1 MCLTEVILRFCST
14 LTFTITENRLR
25 GLWEFNQIKGVSLVT
40 LDTSQIMSQGQ
51 SGALVQNNDVQQ
63 ILYVLTDSN
72 DSQHSQFEQQQA
84 YTTGQAPVY
93 LQSNQQNVYLL
104 QTGSQVI
111 TLLFST
117 QNDFGNSF

>member
-1 MCLTEVILRFCST
+1 MEFRLYVKDVTEVILWFCST

-25 GLWEFNQIKGVSLVT
+25 SLWEFNQIKGVSLVT

-72 DSQHSQFEQQQA
+72 DSQNSQFEQQQA

-111 TLLFST
+111 TVVT
-117 QNDFGNSF
+117 R

>member
-1 MCLTEVILRFCST
+1 MEFRLYVKDVTEVILWFCST

-25 GLWEFNQIKGVSLVT
+25 SLWEFNQIKGVSLVT

-111 TLLFST
+111 TVVT
-117 QNDFGNSF
+117 R

>member
-1 MCLTEVILRFCST
+1 M
-14 LTFTITENRLR
+14 
-25 GLWEFNQIKGVSLVT
+25 T

-104 QTGSQVI
+104 QTGSQVL

-117 QNDFGNSF
+117 QRFWKQFLTSYY

>member
-93 LQSNQQNVYLL
+93 VQSNQQNVYLL